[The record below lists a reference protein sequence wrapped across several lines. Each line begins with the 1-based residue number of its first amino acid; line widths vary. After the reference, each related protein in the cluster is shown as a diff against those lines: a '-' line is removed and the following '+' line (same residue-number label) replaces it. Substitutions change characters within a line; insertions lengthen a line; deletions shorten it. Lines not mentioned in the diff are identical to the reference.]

1 LKIDSKHPH
10 FTSFVIAKDD
20 ILDEIHLREYFIFI
34 FFSGLIF
41 AMILY
46 NLILYFSTRDRL
58 YLHYIVYVIGAY
70 SLIFFMHGYLPL
82 LTDKLAL
89 QTPFFITLSVQI
101 ELIGLVLFTNL
112 FLNLKENE
120 SKLYKINII
129 LLFITMLSLFSIPFA
144 KELKILGPIF
154 LIFLFLTLLYS
165 GYRRYKKGFQS
176 ALYYLLAT
184 GFALMSFIIYMIM
197 LNGKLLEYGLISYN
211 LPVFGLSWDV
221 IVLSLALAHRIK
233 LLQQENIEKE
243 RMLLLNSRQNSIGEL
258 TGNVAH
264 QWRQPLSELGAIF
277 AKIEA
282 KLKYATINKDELLAS
297 IDKSTKIF
305 KNLSNTIDTFQGFFQ
320 HKRNDTL
327 FNVYD
332 ELKKT
337 IDFIKDSM
345 DNNNIK
351 ITYLYDKE
359 AFLKGNS
366 NEFSQVILNIIL
378 NAKDMLIEKNIQ
390 DPLIL
395 INLQRYEYGFKIIIN
410 DNGGGIKI
418 KPIEKIF
425 DSYVTDKQNGTGIG
439 LFIAKTIITQ
449 KFNGEIEAYNDK
461 DGAIFEIKFNTKD
474 SISCGFDT

>member
-1 LKIDSKHPH
+1 
-10 FTSFVIAKDD
+10 
-20 ILDEIHLREYFIFI
+20 
-34 FFSGLIF
+34 
-41 AMILY
+41 M
-46 NLILYFSTRDRL
+46 
-58 YLHYIVYVIGAY
+58 
-70 SLIFFMHGYLPL
+70 
-82 LTDKLAL
+82 
-89 QTPFFITLSVQI
+89 
-101 ELIGLVLFTNL
+101 L
-112 FLNLKENE
+112 FLEVP
-120 SKLYKINII
+120 LYKINII

-197 LNGKLLEYGLISYN
+197 LEGKLLEYGLISYN

-277 AKIEA
+277 AKMEA

-320 HKRNDTL
+320 NIETKEKFSIDKEIKNS
-327 FNVYD
+327 
-332 ELKKT
+332 
-337 IDFIKDSM
+337 IDFLKDSLTH
-345 DNNNIK
+345 NNINIKYRSK
-351 ITYLYDKE
+351 ISATIN
-359 AFLKGNS
+359 GNK
-366 NEFSQVILNIIL
+366 NEFLQVLLNIIL
-378 NAKDMLIEKNIQ
+378 NAKDVIIEKKVK
-390 DPLIL
+390 D
-395 INLQRYEYGFKIIIN
+395 GIISVSAEEDKEFVTISVE

-425 DSYVTDKQNGTGIG
+425 ESYVTDKQNGTGIG
-439 LFIAKTIITQ
+439 LFMAKTIVENKLRGKMEAVNTDVGARFVITFPIVHVV
-449 KFNGEIEAYNDK
+449 KKA
-461 DGAIFEIKFNTKD
+461 
-474 SISCGFDT
+474 